1 MHERKQGDY
10 HYHSMTE
17 DIDTDIIVSTS
28 DSDPRQTSTDI
39 WDQNQMKNTL
49 IYGVSSLKVL
59 DLLLNIWKL

>member
-1 MHERKQGDY
+1 
-10 HYHSMTE
+10 MTE
-17 DIDTDIIVSTS
+17 DVNTDIIVSTS
-28 DSDPRQTSTDI
+28 DRDPRQTKTDI

>member
-28 DSDPRQTSTDI
+28 DRDPRQTKADI
-39 WDQNQMKNTL
+39 WDQNQN
-49 IYGVSSLKVL
+49 
-59 DLLLNIWKL
+59 